1 MTQEENRR
9 IKRAAWMLKNKE
21 KQKAYFRKRYLD
33 NKEAILKDCRDRY
46 ERNKEAIKQ
55 KSREYYLKNRAA
67 KIAYAKL
74 HRTPNEKKTYYTNLY
89 RARKR
94 RALSQSA
101 NPKIIKMFYLM
112 AARVSKCIGVRY
124 SVDHIIPVSKGG
136 QHHQDNLQILPLL
149 VNIRKHAYMPT

>member
-9 IKRAAWMLKNKE
+9 IKRAAWMLKNKD

-46 ERNKEAIKQ
+46 ERNKDAIKGRA
-55 KSREYYLKNRAA
+55 KIYYLKNRAA

-74 HRTPNEKKTYYTNLY
+74 HKTPNEKKTHYTNLY

-94 RALSQSA
+94 RVLSHAADQR
-101 NPKIIKMFYLM
+101 IIKMFYLM
-112 AARVSKCIGVRY
+112 AARVTKCIGVRY
-124 SVDHIIPVSKGG
+124 SVDHIIPISKGG
-136 QHHQDNLQILPLL
+136 YHHQDNLQILPLL
-149 VNIRKHAYMPT
+149 VNIRKSATLPT